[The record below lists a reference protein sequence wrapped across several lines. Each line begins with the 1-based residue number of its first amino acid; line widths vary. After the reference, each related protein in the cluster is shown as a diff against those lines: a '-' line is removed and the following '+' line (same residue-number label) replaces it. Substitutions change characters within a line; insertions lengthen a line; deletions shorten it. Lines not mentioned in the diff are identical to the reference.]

1 MKAGKQVKK
10 DIQVFRFHLV
20 NHDFTSW
27 YFQDSFRGVLNGRY
41 HLKENILIKLMDIWV
56 EMTIIIE
63 RFTVK

>member
-41 HLKENILIKLMDIWV
+41 HFQVRILIKLMSNWM
-56 EMTIIIE
+56 EMAFIIE
-63 RFTVK
+63 RFATK